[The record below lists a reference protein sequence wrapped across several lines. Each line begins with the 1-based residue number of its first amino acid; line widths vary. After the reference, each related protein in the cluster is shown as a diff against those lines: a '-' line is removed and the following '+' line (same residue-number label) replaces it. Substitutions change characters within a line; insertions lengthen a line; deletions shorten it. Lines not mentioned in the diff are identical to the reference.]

1 MKAEMSQYL
10 TSEIDAS
17 NGIMTVTMDDPSGST
32 NRTTDQFKT
41 ELSALLDSLAA
52 KPVAG
57 VILLS
62 AKRDFGVGGDVDQ
75 IAELA
80 AQGAKS
86 CFDDSQ
92 RIKALFRRIE
102 TLGFPVVA
110 LIEGMAVGGS
120 FELALACHARFA
132 LDDDQIRL
140 GFPETSIGLVP
151 GAGGLVRTVNMIG
164 LEKAIPLVV
173 EAKLI
178 NPAEAAKLGLIDG
191 VGSDR
196 ATLLQ
201 LAAHWI
207 LSNPQVTKPWDEK
220 RHKVPGGGLF
230 AVPGRYLKMQGQV
243 AAANKRGF
251 GHQMAEVAALGALCE
266 IASAGFSDGEILES
280 RVFARQARSD
290 EATAR
295 IGLNLKDK
303 SVLRRAPSRPREIA
317 PATLPQTVGIIGAGM
332 MGAGIAYAN
341 ARVGISVKI
350 ADVSHEAALGS
361 MKQIT
366 ADADR
371 AVRRGEYDSV
381 VRDAVLARVEVVK
394 TLDDLAGCDLMVEAV
409 FEDLALKKDVITKLE
424 KLVAPG
430 GVIASNT
437 SALSISDI
445 GAGLENPDRFIGLH
459 FFSPVDRMHLVEIVV
474 GAKTSDSTLAYAH
487 DYVRAL
493 KKLPIT
499 VADSNGFFAS
509 RVFQKLIYEAA
520 ALVGEG
526 VPAAM
531 IENAALQAGY
541 PAGPLALIDDTALTL
556 SVRIIDGAA
565 AVAAA
570 KGLPP
575 ENHPGE
581 KIIKSMVNDHK
592 REGRR
597 AGAGFYDYQPE
608 GKVLWPG
615 LAELGSKTTSPALS
629 EISERYLTAQCCDVL
644 RCLAEGIIWSAA
656 EVNAGAIR
664 AIGFPAWTGGPLRLI
679 EAEGAGK
686 FLTRSRELASQHG
699 ARFALPFKNTDEL
712 QAVLDA
718 ARQYDLDAR

>member
-1 MKAEMSQYL
+1 MKADMTPYI
-10 TSEIDAS
+10 TSKFDAS
-17 NGIMTVTMDDPSGST
+17 NGIMTATMNDPSGST

-41 ELSALLDSLAA
+41 ELSTLLDTLAA

-62 AKRDFGVGGDVDQ
+62 AKQDFGVGGDVDQ

-80 AQGAKS
+80 AQGVKY

-92 RIKALFRRIE
+92 RIKTLFRRIE

-110 LIEGMAVGGS
+110 VIEGMAVGGS

-132 LDDDQIRL
+132 LDDDRIRL
-140 GFPETSIGLVP
+140 GFPETSIGLIP
-151 GAGGLVRTVNMIG
+151 GAGGLVRSVHMIG
-164 LEKAIPLVV
+164 LDAAIPLVA

-178 NPAEAAKLGLIDG
+178 APAEAAKLGLVDG
-191 VGSDR
+191 LGPNR
-196 ATLLQ
+196 AALLA
-201 LAAHWI
+201 LAANWI
-207 LSNPQVTKPWDEK
+207 LANPKVKKPWDEK

-230 AVPGRYLKMQGQV
+230 AVPSRYLKMQGQV
-243 AAANKRGF
+243 AAANKS
-251 GHQMAEVAALGALCE
+251 GHGRQLAEVAALGTLCE
-266 IASAGFSDGEILES
+266 VASAGLSDGEILES
-280 RVFARQARSD
+280 RTFAKQAISH

-303 SVLRRAPSRPREIA
+303 SVLRRAPSRPRDIA
-317 PATLPQTVGIIGAGM
+317 PTTLPRTVGVIGAGM

-350 ADVSHEAALGS
+350 ADVSHEAALKS
-361 MKQIT
+361 MGQIT
-366 ADADR
+366 ADAER
-371 AVRRGEYDSV
+371 AVRRGEYDSAT
-381 VRDAVLARVEVVK
+381 RDAVLARVEVVK
-394 TLDDLAGCDLMVEAV
+394 TPDDLAGCDLLVEAV
-409 FEDLALKKDVITKLE
+409 FEDMALKKDVINTLE

-445 GAGLENPDRFIGLH
+445 GTGLANPDRFVGLH

-474 GAKTSDSTLAYAH
+474 GAKTSDTTLAYAH

-541 PAGPLALIDDTALTL
+541 PAGPLALIDDTSLTL

-565 AVAAA
+565 AVAASR
-570 KGLPP
+570 GLPP

-581 KIIKSMVNDHK
+581 KIIKALVNDHQ
-592 REGRR
+592 RQGRR
-597 AGAGFYDYQPE
+597 AGGGFYDYGPE
-608 GKVLWPG
+608 GKTLWPG
-615 LAELGSKTTSPALS
+615 LDELGPKTAPLTLS

-644 RCLAEGIIWSAA
+644 RCLSEGVIRSAA
-656 EVNAGAIR
+656 EVNTGAVR
-664 AIGFPAWTGGPLRLI
+664 AIGFPGWTGGPLRLI
-679 EAEGAGK
+679 ESEGAAA
-686 FLTRSRELASQHG
+686 FLIRSQKLASRHG
-699 ARFALPFKNTDEL
+699 ARFALPFNTTNEL

-718 ARQYDLDAR
+718 ARQYDLDTR